1 MLSGSLGQI
10 GVGAYTR
17 VLELLLIQCRTR
29 NSPLWAD
36 DPRQQIAYLAVKRWT
51 RLHCPDVL
59 LGVYTPDELD
69 EISPK
74 NMGFVEVIIP
84 PALLS
89 EAEGTA
95 AKGVA
100 AYQTFWKD
108 TGKENRHILAAKHD
122 DFKAQALR
130 ADRSRTVDNNQTSGP
145 KPATD
150 ASNDAPTGATDVR
163 AKPDMKTLEGVLA
176 AMRASQTEDALSVA
190 TDWGSILKE
199 PEEQKAVAKLYDE
212 LLPKFRGA

>member
-1 MLSGSLGQI
+1 M
-10 GVGAYTR
+10 
-17 VLELLLIQCRTR
+17 
-29 NSPLWAD
+29 
-36 DPRQQIAYLAVKRWT
+36 IA
-51 RLHCPDVL
+51 
-59 LGVYTPDELD
+59 
-69 EISPK
+69 
-74 NMGFVEVIIP
+74 
-84 PALLS
+84 
-89 EAEGTA
+89 
-95 AKGVA
+95 
-100 AYQTFWKD
+100 
-108 TGKENRHILAAKHD
+108 
-122 DFKAQALR
+122 ALR